1 MEDLCGRRCVD
12 VHAGGKGIL
21 HVFIVCDVRQNAQLD
36 LAVIGVDKHPAVLR
50 HEHFAN
56 FASKL
61 CAHGNVLEIRLCGRQ
76 ASGRRDHVL
85 ERRVDPAVVRD
96 LLDKAVGVGRFQ
108 LCKRPV
114 V

>member
-1 MEDLCGRRCVD
+1 M
-12 VHAGGKGIL
+12 
-21 HVFIVCDVRQNAQLD
+21 RQNAQLD
-36 LAVIGVDKHPAVLR
+36 LAVVRVDKHPAVLR

-61 CAHGNVLEIRLCGRQ
+61 RAHGDVLEIRLCGAQ
-76 ASGRRDHVL
+76 SSGRRDHVL
-85 ERRVDPAVVRD
+85 ERRVDPAIVRD